1 MVEWPFEDGLR
12 KSASWLAVS
21 HRAGARFP
29 RRLCTLNQCPIHGTI
44 SPTARIHGLG
54 KQGVEMGVTL
64 LTFTPS
70 GSLANFLLPVS
81 MTLFL
86 AGLEVLVPKGKM
98 LFLGDTT
105 KIPWNWKLKMSP
117 GHFGHLSLNQQDGS

>member
-1 MVEWPFEDGLR
+1 MYFE
-12 KSASWLAVS
+12 SVS
-21 HRAGARFP
+21 N
-29 RRLCTLNQCPIHGTI
+29 TGTI
-44 SPTARIHGLG
+44 SPTARIDGFG

-64 LTFTPS
+64 LTITPN

-81 MTLFL
+81 MTLFP

-105 KIPWNWKLKMSP
+105 KIPWKWKLKMSP
-117 GHFGHLSLNQQDGS
+117 VHFGHLSVNQQDGS